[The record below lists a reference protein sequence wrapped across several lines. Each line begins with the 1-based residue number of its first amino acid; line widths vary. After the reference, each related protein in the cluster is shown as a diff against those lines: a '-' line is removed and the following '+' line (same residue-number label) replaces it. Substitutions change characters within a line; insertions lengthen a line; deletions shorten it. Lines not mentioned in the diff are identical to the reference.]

1 MTYFSFLLLFLV
13 VPIGILLIL
22 TVRDRQRGKIAVGF
36 LGGWSVWLA
45 IGLHVILA
53 IVYTTPWDNYL
64 VATRVW
70 YYNPDLISGVVLG
83 WVPLEEYIFFVL
95 ETVLVGLWWLLLV
108 RRVKTSGVFRPRRK
122 INFVLTAVLAAL
134 WLLTIGVLVSGW
146 KPGTYLSLI
155 LVWALP
161 AIMLQLAFGADILWH
176 FRKIVIF
183 AILPV
188 FLYISAAD
196 MLAITSGIWA
206 IDPAQS
212 LNIWI
217 WALPFEEAVFFL
229 VTAMIICFGLTLSLE
244 RNSQERWKSWADRQ
258 FGIYSQISSS
268 IIPLEEYRHEHSDL
282 GQAE

>member
-13 VPIGILLIL
+13 VPIGLLLIL

-36 LGGWSVWLA
+36 LDGWSVWLA
-45 IGLHVILA
+45 IGLHVLLA

-70 YYNPDLISGVVLG
+70 YYNPNLISGVVLG
-83 WVPLEEYIFFVL
+83 WVPLEEYTFFVL
-95 ETVLVGLWWLLLV
+95 ETFLVGLWWLLLV
-108 RRVKTSGVFRPRRK
+108 RRVKTSGEFRPRRK
-122 INFVLTAVLAAL
+122 ISIVSTAVLAAV
-134 WLLTIGVLVSGW
+134 WCLTVSVLISGW
-146 KPGTYLSLI
+146 KPATYLSLI

-188 FLYISAAD
+188 FLYVSAAD
-196 MLAITSGIWA
+196 TLAISSGTWT

-212 LNIWI
+212 LRIWI
-217 WALPFEEAVFFL
+217 WALPIEEAVFFL
-229 VTAMIICFGLTLSLE
+229 LTAMIIGFGLTLSLE
-244 RNSQERWKSWADRQ
+244 RTSQERWISWADRL
-258 FGIYSQISSS
+258 FRIYSRISSS
-268 IIPLEEYRHEHSDL
+268 KIPIEE
-282 GQAE
+282 